1 MSTAH
6 AMRLCPH
13 LTVVPP
19 QFMKYREAS
28 KAMRAIF
35 EEYTE
40 IIEPLSLD
48 EAYLDVTES
57 SGESLTATKIAKEI
71 RLRSR
76 KSSISRSLR
85 VSQSINSS
93 PRLPP
98 IGKSPTVSPS

>member
-1 MSTAH
+1 
-6 AMRLCPH
+6 
-13 LTVVPP
+13 
-19 QFMKYREAS
+19 MKYREAS

-71 RLRSR
+71 RAKVEKELD
-76 KSSISRSLR
+76 I
-85 VSQSINSS
+85 
-93 PRLPP
+93 
-98 IGKSPTVSPS
+98 TVSAGVSVNKFIAKVASDWKKPDGLTVVTPEQVDAFVELCR